1 MTRYFNTSS
10 FKKQKIKKQL
20 LGAPQS
26 NALNYATHADA
37 DNIEAL
43 YQLERKKERVS
54 NFRLTYGISV
64 KYEWEDPDDIKD
76 FQLL

>member
-1 MTRYFNTSS
+1 M
-10 FKKQKIKKQL
+10 

-26 NALNYATHADA
+26 NALNYATRAEA

-43 YQLERKKERVS
+43 YQLKRKKERIS
-54 NFRLTYGISV
+54 SFRLAYGISV